1 MQQLFQT
8 AILALISIVIQVFA
22 TGEGLALAMAW
33 TPQPCGPRLTSCGQD
48 PPASQRTGVPLPDA
62 VRHAQEL

>member
-22 TGEGLALAMAW
+22 TGEGLRIGNGVGCLTPCDMRKSFDKLQAM
-33 TPQPCGPRLTSCGQD
+33 S
-48 PPASQRTGVPLPDA
+48 ASTWS
-62 VRHAQEL
+62 